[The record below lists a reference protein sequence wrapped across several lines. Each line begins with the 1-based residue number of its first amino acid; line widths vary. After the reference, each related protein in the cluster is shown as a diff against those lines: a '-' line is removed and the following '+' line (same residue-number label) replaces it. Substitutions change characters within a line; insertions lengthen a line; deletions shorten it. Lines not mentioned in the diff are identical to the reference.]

1 MAMVNLAALKP
12 GDTGTITAMHFDR
25 AFTFRLAA
33 MGFRVGK
40 RVEVIRGA
48 RFAGPLHVRIGSTD
62 IMLRRNEA
70 SHIDIKL
77 PS

>member
-1 MAMVNLAALKP
+1 MSNLAALKP
-12 GDTGTITAMHFDR
+12 GQSAAITGMRFEK

-33 MGFRVGK
+33 MGFRIGK
-40 RVEVIRGA
+40 HVQVIRGA

-70 SHIDIKL
+70 RHIDIVL
-77 PS
+77 LTE